1 MAKFKQNAGPR
12 RVLRSTGTA
21 TIVGLMG
28 KGTST
33 NTHVLSWVVRWCVC
47 VSARVCVCD
56 AE

>member
-1 MAKFKQNAGPR
+1 MAKFKQHAGPR

-33 NTHVLSWVVRWCVC
+33 DTRFVVWVVRWCV
-47 VSARVCVCD
+47 SAVVRVRC
-56 AE
+56 